1 MSLYPLSGKEESLGY
16 CISWHLLNVLISQE
30 LNEIIGF
37 NLIFN
42 IIIHVMLKT
51 IPFTFLVLFRGKQVW
66 TKIYVSSVHW
76 HCTFQSYNISENFQQ
91 INYCMTVFPTVNWSW
106 MDIWSSK
113 GVQIT
118 GPSIKFTGHS
128 HIPQKRCLD
137 SYWSLGP
144 VMNNLLLGQTNLY
157 WTLQHVR
164 LPYKWK
170 C

>member
-1 MSLYPLSGKEESLGY
+1 MVSTWPVILNTIFVQQRSLLAGRNLEENKCGQRSMSRLS
-16 CISWHLLNVLISQE
+16 
-30 LNEIIGF
+30 
-37 NLIFN
+37 
-42 IIIHVMLKT
+42 
-51 IPFTFLVLFRGKQVW
+51 
-66 TKIYVSSVHW
+66 
-76 HCTFQSYNISENFQQ
+76 TFQSYNISENFQQ

-144 VMNNLLLGQTNLY
+144 VMNNLLLGQTNFY

-164 LPYKWK
+164 WILGMTAI
-170 C
+170 